1 MTLAFLVYL
10 AGVITSLTHAVGII
24 FIVTCIGYV
33 LYTIGYLLSNE
44 CNWKNRGKFYKW
56 PLAVI
61 LSAMFV
67 KVLLPNER
75 TMWMMAGAYTA
86 QTVVE
91 SNVGRQTVELIE
103 LKLQDEIAK
112 LKEKVSK

>member
-10 AGVITSLTHAVGII
+10 AGVITSLSHAIAII
-24 FIVTCIGYV
+24 FIATCGAYV
-33 LYTIGYLLSNE
+33 LYTIGYLIFNE
-44 CNWKNRGKFYKW
+44 SDWKNRGKFYKW

-67 KVLLPNER
+67 KVLLPSER

-91 SNVGRQTVELIE
+91 SNVGKQTVELIE

-112 LKEKVSK
+112 LKEKVQK